1 MNATVSVI
9 CYKSRP
15 QKNGEYPLTLRITK
29 NGQRKYQ
36 YLGISVELKHWDFQK
51 NRPKPNC
58 PNKELINKIIL
69 EKEKEYQEKILEFNS
84 EQKEYTAA
92 SLVENKQKKLQLK
105 TVKEFYEQLIKEF
118 EETNKVG
125 NRLIYKTSF
134 NSLKAFTRSD
144 LNFYFSDIN
153 TDWLYNYEKWQR
165 RKGNKETTISLQFR
179 TLRSA
184 YNKAIEEKAAT
195 KKNYPFDDYK
205 VGKFKTKTKKRAIS
219 KDEVMQVI
227 TTETI
232 NATPLRIL
240 ARDIFTFSYL
250 CGGIPFVDIS
260 NLTMKNIQRGRI
272 LYTRQKTHGDINIK
286 LCDQAK
292 EIIKKYA
299 FHQKTANYLFPILNA
314 NIHKTEL
321 QKQNRR
327 HKVLAQVNNEL
338 KELATELEIE
348 SKLTTY
354 VARHS
359 FASVL
364 KKSGVSVALISEAL
378 GHTDLKTTQ
387 IYLDSFENT
396 QIDAAMQNLL

>member
-205 VGKFKTKTKKRAIS
+205 VGKFKR
-219 KDEVMQVI
+219 
-227 TTETI
+227 
-232 NATPLRIL
+232 
-240 ARDIFTFSYL
+240 
-250 CGGIPFVDIS
+250 
-260 NLTMKNIQRGRI
+260 
-272 LYTRQKTHGDINIK
+272 
-286 LCDQAK
+286 
-292 EIIKKYA
+292 
-299 FHQKTANYLFPILNA
+299 
-314 NIHKTEL
+314 
-321 QKQNRR
+321 
-327 HKVLAQVNNEL
+327 
-338 KELATELEIE
+338 
-348 SKLTTY
+348 
-354 VARHS
+354 
-359 FASVL
+359 
-364 KKSGVSVALISEAL
+364 
-378 GHTDLKTTQ
+378 
-387 IYLDSFENT
+387 
-396 QIDAAMQNLL
+396 

>member
-205 VGKFKTKTKKRAIS
+205 VGEFKTKTKKRAIS

-232 NATPLRIL
+232 NATPPRIL